1 MKTTIISP
9 FCFTVLNSEIVP
21 QDPYTY
27 SWRYYRPGNTGIQGD
42 QATALWID
50 ENGDPYI
57 AANTGNWG
65 EGGFAKFSQSE
76 NKWINYSNV
85 DYPILG
91 SFDNGE
97 EQIDEIIKDF
107 ENNLWMANNTGA
119 LKFNPQ
125 VGISSIEKFGPGNSG
140 LLGFTTDIDLAP
152 DSTIWFIS
160 GGIVRFNPKN
170 QNWTYWQE
178 GSARIAVQPKQDGS
192 YLVWSADT
200 YFGFVF
206 TYNSATNQMST
217 YTPSAFGDIAGLPGK
232 DCVDD
237 AGNFWA
243 LRMANPGDWETLEYQ
258 KLDG

>member
-1 MKTTIISP
+1 MAFYLTNEYLLKLLLGAVLRTTIIMLA
-9 FCFTVLNSEIVP
+9 CFFIFVSEVIP

-91 SFDNGE
+91 SFDGGE
-97 EQIDEIIKDF
+97 EQIDEIIKDY

-119 LKFNPQ
+119 LKFDPQ
-125 VGISSIEKFGPGNSG
+125 IGVSSIVKYTSNNSG
-140 LLGFTTDIDLAP
+140 LSGSTTDIDLAP
-152 DSTIWFIS
+152 DSSIWFSSS
-160 GGIVRFNPKN
+160 G
-170 QNWTYWQE
+170 Y
-178 GSARIAVQPKQDGS
+178 GS
-192 YLVWSADT
+192 
-200 YFGFVF
+200 F
-206 TYNSATNQMST
+206 
-217 YTPSAFGDIAGLPGK
+217 
-232 DCVDD
+232 
-237 AGNFWA
+237 
-243 LRMANPGDWETLEYQ
+243 
-258 KLDG
+258 